1 MIIILHSPQLPENI
15 GAVARVM
22 VNFHVPE
29 LRLITP
35 HVAPTHEKAIATA
48 AGADAILHHAR
59 LFSSMDDAIAD
70 IHHLW
75 GTCADD
81 RLGVRQYQSP
91 REFMEHAFFGEKNHE
106 KTAILFGCERT
117 GLSKE
122 ILSRCKGTLKIPVA
136 TEFSS
141 MNLSHAVA
149 IIGYE
154 YFLKKTDHNL
164 EKKWSLG
171 DTTLATLSE
180 KESFFN
186 HLIHNLDQGNYW
198 RLPSK
203 KPLMK
208 QNLAN
213 LFFRLDL
220 TSQDIRTLFGIISN
234 LKKPRK

>member
-22 VNFHVPE
+22 GNFHVPE

-35 HVAPTHEKAIATA
+35 NVDVTHEKALATA
-48 AGADAILHHAR
+48 AGAETILHHAR
-59 LFSSMDDAIAD
+59 VFPSMSDAIAD

-81 RLGVRQYQSP
+81 RVGVRQYQPP
-91 REFMEHAFFGEKNHE
+91 RQFMEQEYVHDTE

-117 GLSKE
+117 GLSKD
-122 ILSRCKGTLKIPVA
+122 ILSRCKGTLRIPVDM
-136 TEFSS
+136 EFSS

-149 IIGYE
+149 ILCYE
-154 YFLKKTDHNL
+154 YFLKKKADNP
-164 EKKWSLG
+164 EKKWHLG
-171 DTTLATLSE
+171 GTTLATIGE
-180 KESFFN
+180 KESFF
-186 HLIHNLDQGNYW
+186 HQLIQSLDQGNYW

-203 KPLMK
+203 KPLMQ

-220 TSQDIRTLFGIISN
+220 TSQDVRTLFGIVHT
-234 LKKPRK
+234 LKRPRK